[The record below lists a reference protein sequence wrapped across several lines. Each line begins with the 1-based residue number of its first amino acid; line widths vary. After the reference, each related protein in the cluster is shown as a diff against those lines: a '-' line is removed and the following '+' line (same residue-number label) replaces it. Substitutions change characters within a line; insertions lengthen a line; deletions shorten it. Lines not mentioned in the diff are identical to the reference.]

1 MASRPKTR
9 ARLQGA
15 LASRKDKRTSYPL
28 PATHQE
34 APRNRFWGL
43 FLAFRYK
50 RASSSVN
57 ALRTALRPSRSHL
70 ALQLLAGLL
79 HLLRL
84 GGQRAKLLAD
94 ALHLAL
100 DDFVGG
106 SRVLLVFNK
115 IDNVGSES
123 AQEERAVALRAQYP
137 GCLVMSARRPDEV
150 ATLHAAIVAT
160 FSHQLVDAELFLPW
174 SAQQLRGQIY
184 ANCTVLEER
193 ADGDGAFFRVRGE
206 SAAIARLREQL
217 ERE

>member
-15 LASRKDKRTSYPL
+15 LASRKDKRTSYPP

-34 APRNRFWGL
+34 APRNDFWGL

-57 ALRTALRPSRSHL
+57 ALRTALRPSRSPL
-70 ALQLLAGLL
+70 VLQLLSRCP

-106 SRVLLVFNK
+106 SRV
-115 IDNVGSES
+115 GSRPSLPGALPRPVAAPVPQPSSPFLEKKGG
-123 AQEERAVALRAQYP
+123 RAASP
-137 GCLVMSARRPDEV
+137 K
-150 ATLHAAIVAT
+150 TN
-160 FSHQLVDAELFLPW
+160 
-174 SAQQLRGQIY
+174 RG
-184 ANCTVLEER
+184 
-193 ADGDGAFFRVRGE
+193 
-206 SAAIARLREQL
+206 
-217 ERE
+217 